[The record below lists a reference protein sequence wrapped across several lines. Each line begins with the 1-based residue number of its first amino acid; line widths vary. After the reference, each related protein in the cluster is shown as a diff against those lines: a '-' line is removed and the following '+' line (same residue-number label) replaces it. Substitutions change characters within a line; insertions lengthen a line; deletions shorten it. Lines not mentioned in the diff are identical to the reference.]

1 MSQSTSSA
9 DPAADAREAR
19 LPRFLPQLRKGTG
32 TLALAALAA
41 ALVWGGAQ
49 LLAARAAARPGPPPA
64 PPVTVTAAAVV
75 LQPHHEI
82 SVSFTGRIEAPRRV
96 ELGFEA
102 GGTLAEIRVEEGDA
116 VPAGA
121 VLARLDIR
129 ALQAERAGQV
139 AALAVLDARIE
150 LAELNVARARVL
162 VDREF
167 ISTQRADE
175 ARLGLA
181 EVRAERLR
189 VEAAILALD
198 VALDKAV
205 LRAPFAA
212 RIGARMFDEGARIGA
227 GQPVLTAFEG
237 GPPLFR
243 AGLPPELAAA
253 LPPGSAVTL
262 DLGGVSL
269 PAKVKHRRSDFDL
282 ASRTIPILF
291 EVPGAAGLAE
301 GMLGKLTLTRSVPG
315 QGAWL
320 PRAALSEGVRGL
332 WTVFLVVDRPEGLFT
347 RREAVELLHAE
358 TDRVF
363 VRGAFPTGARV
374 VLSGPH
380 RLADGQAVVL
390 AGAR

>member
-1 MSQSTSSA
+1 MSPA
-9 DPAADAREAR
+9 DTTADARSPLLRRSPIR
-19 LPRFLPQLRKGTG
+19 LRQAAG
-32 TLALAALAA
+32 TLAVAALAA
-41 ALVWGGAQ
+41 MLIWGGTQ
-49 LLAARAAARPGPPPA
+49 LLASRAAARQGPPPA
-64 PPVTVTAAAVV
+64 PPITVNAEPVV
-75 LQPHHEI
+75 LRSHHE
-82 SVSFTGRIEAPRRV
+82 VAVTFTGRLEAPRRV

-102 GGTLAEIRVEEGDA
+102 GGTLAEIKVEEGDA

-150 LAELNVARARVL
+150 LAELNVARAQML

-198 VALDKAV
+198 VALDKAM

-212 RIGARMFDEGARIGA
+212 RIGARLFDEGARIGP

-237 GPPLFR
+237 GAPLFR

-253 LPPGSAVTL
+253 LPPGRAVTL
-262 DLGGVSL
+262 DLGNGSL
-269 PAKVKHRRSDFDL
+269 PAKVKHRRSDIDL
-282 ASRTIPILF
+282 ATRTIPILF

-301 GMLGKLTLTRSVPG
+301 GTLGRLTLTRRVPG
-315 QGAWL
+315 EGAWL

-332 WTVFLVVDRPEGLFT
+332 WTVFLVVERPEGLVT

-363 VRGAFPTGARV
+363 VRGAFPPESRV

-380 RLADGQAVVL
+380 RLADGQPVVL

>member
-269 PAKVKHRRSDFDL
+269 PAKVKHRRSDIDL

>member
-19 LPRFLPQLRKGTG
+19 LQRFLQLLRRGTG
-32 TLALAALAA
+32 TLAVAAFAA

-49 LLAARAAARPGPPPA
+49 LLAARAAARSGPPPA
-64 PPVTVTAAAVV
+64 PPVTVTAASVV

-82 SVSFTGRIEAPRRV
+82 SVSFTGQIEAPRRV

-102 GGTLAEIRVEEGDA
+102 GGTLAEIRVDEGDA

-121 VLARLDIR
+121 VLARLDTR
-129 ALQAERAGQV
+129 SLQAERAGQV

-150 LAELNVARARVL
+150 LAELNVTRTRVL

-198 VALDKAV
+198 VALDNAV

-227 GQPVLTAFEG
+227 GQPVLTAFDG

-243 AGLPPELAAA
+243 AGLPPELAST
-253 LPPGSAVTL
+253 LRPGSAVTL

-269 PAKVKHRRSDFDL
+269 QAKVKHRRNDIDP
-282 ASRTIPILF
+282 ASRTIPILL
-291 EVPGAAGLAE
+291 EVPGATGLAD
-301 GMLGKLTLTRSVPG
+301 GMLGKLKLTRSVPG
-315 QGAWL
+315 TGAWL

-332 WTVFLVVDRPEGLFT
+332 WTVFLVVNRPDGLFT
-347 RREAVELLHAE
+347 RRESVELLHAE

-363 VRGAFPTGARV
+363 VRGAFPSGARV

>member
-1 MSQSTSSA
+1 MNQPMSSP
-9 DPAADAREAR
+9 DPTADAPPPVLRRSLLR
-19 LPRFLPQLRKGTG
+19 LGMATG
-32 TLALAALAA
+32 TLTVAALAA

-49 LLAARAAARPGPPPA
+49 LLSARAAARPAASPA
-64 PPVTVTAAAVV
+64 PPVTVRAAPVV
-75 LQPHHEI
+75 LQQQYE
-82 SVSFTGRIEAPRRV
+82 VTVAFTGRIEASRRV
-96 ELGFEA
+96 ELGFET
-102 GGTLAEIRVEEGDA
+102 GGTLAEITVEEGDA

-121 VLARLDIR
+121 VLARLDVR

-150 LAELNVARARVL
+150 LAELNVTRTRVL

-167 ISTQRADE
+167 ISAQRADE

-212 RIGARMFDEGARIGA
+212 RIGARMFDHGARIGA
-227 GQPVLTAFEG
+227 GQPVLTAFES

-243 AGLPPELAAA
+243 AGVPPDLAAA

-262 DLGGVSL
+262 RLGDGTV
-269 PAKVKHRRSDFDL
+269 PATVKHRRGDIDP
-282 ASRTIPILF
+282 ATRTIPVLF

-301 GMLGKLTLTRSVPG
+301 GMLGRLTLTRSVPG
-315 QGAWL
+315 EGAWL
-320 PRAALSEGVRGL
+320 PRAALSEGARGL
-332 WTVFLVVDRPEGLFT
+332 WTVFLAVQRPEGLVT

-363 VRGAFPTGARV
+363 VRGALPTGARV

-380 RLADGQAVVL
+380 RLAEGQAVVL
-390 AGAR
+390 AGAD

>member
-19 LPRFLPQLRKGTG
+19 LPRFLPKLRKGTG

-269 PAKVKHRRSDFDL
+269 PAKVKHRRSDIDL

>member
-1 MSQSTSSA
+1 M
-9 DPAADAREAR
+9 
-19 LPRFLPQLRKGTG
+19 
-32 TLALAALAA
+32 
-41 ALVWGGAQ
+41 
-49 LLAARAAARPGPPPA
+49 
-64 PPVTVTAAAVV
+64 
-75 LQPHHEI
+75 
-82 SVSFTGRIEAPRRV
+82 
-96 ELGFEA
+96 
-102 GGTLAEIRVEEGDA
+102 
-116 VPAGA
+116 PAGA

-269 PAKVKHRRSDFDL
+269 PAKVKHRRSDIDL

>member
-150 LAELNVARARVL
+150 LAELNGARARVL

-269 PAKVKHRRSDFDL
+269 PAKVKHRRSDIDL

>member
-1 MSQSTSSA
+1 MSLPMSSA
-9 DPAADAREAR
+9 DPTADARPPLLR
-19 LPRFLPQLRKGTG
+19 RSLLQLRKATG
-32 TLALAALAA
+32 TLTVVALAA
-41 ALVWGGAQ
+41 ALVWGGTQ

-64 PPVTVTAAAVV
+64 SPVTVTAAPVV
-75 LQPHHEI
+75 LQPHHEVT
-82 SVSFTGRIEAPRRV
+82 VSFTGRIEAPRRV

-116 VPAGA
+116 VSAGA

-129 ALQAERAGQV
+129 SLQAERAGQV

-189 VEAAILALD
+189 VEAAIQALE

-237 GPPLFR
+237 GAPLFR
-243 AGLPPELAAA
+243 AGLPPDLAAA

-269 PAKVKHRRSDFDL
+269 PAKVKHRRSDIDL
-282 ASRTIPILF
+282 ATRTIPILF

-301 GMLGKLTLTRSVPG
+301 GMLGRLTLTRSVSG
-315 QGAWL
+315 EGAWL

-332 WTVFLVVDRPEGLFT
+332 WTVFLVVARPEGLFT

-363 VRGAFPTGARV
+363 VRGAFPTGAKV

-390 AGAR
+390 PGAR